1 MSNKVEATGKDDAT
15 ARALA
20 ELHRRSRRT
29 LTIVVVGMLLIV
41 AFLLATVFRLQSL
54 HRKAE
59 DEVTRYKALLDAAR
73 GAAAAPAEARGAIL
87 RDAVSQADQSA
98 AARPPQTPLEQL
110 EVPIWYC
117 ADAPAE
123 TRAQALALRRLH
135 PAGARGGRP
144 AEVLSAATNAQ
155 PIYRLER
162 NEIRYNPAEE
172 DAADRLQRMI
182 RDSSGAD
189 AVKVLTFYPTPGSI
203 SVFFCQGA
211 TLPPLPAPDPR
222 DTM

>member
-1 MSNKVEATGKDDAT
+1 MTNSDQVTEEAV
-15 ARALA
+15 A

-29 LTIVVVGMLLIV
+29 LAIVIVGMLLIV
-41 AFLLATVFRLQSL
+41 AFLLASVFRLQGL
-54 HRKAE
+54 RQEAE
-59 DEVTRYKALLDAAR
+59 DERDRYKALLDGVR
-73 GAAAAPAEARGAIL
+73 GAEAAPPGERGTIL
-87 RDAVSQADQSA
+87 RDVAQQADQSA

-117 ADAPAE
+117 AGAPDDN
-123 TRAQALALRRLH
+123 RAHALALRARH
-135 PAGARGGRP
+135 PAGARQGRP
-144 AEVLSAATNAQ
+144 VEVLSAATNAQ
-155 PIYRLER
+155 PIYRLAR

-182 RDSSGAD
+182 RDSSGVD
-189 AVKVLTFYPTPGSI
+189 AEKVLTFYPTPGSI

-211 TLPPLPAPDPR
+211 TLPPPPPPDPR